1 MHLLE
6 KIYNNR
12 IILKEILKNEW
23 DVSVIHDVSLEELE
37 VMYTTETS
45 NNYVNSGCNITLS
58 NLKIPSHKLH
68 VIYYNF
74 PELNKT
80 GTKVNKTCCDR
91 LSSMYKND
99 DYENDDYK
107 FEKEDSLFVI
117 INEPVSESMKKSSET
132 MYLTNQEVLNKSG
145 LSEKIHEEMI
155 HNKFIMKQNYFR
167 NFHLFDINT
176 LTINLLKHRLVPLHI
191 PIRDETE
198 IKQILED
205 TNCTSEQL
213 PIILRSDP
221 IAKLI
226 RLNPGNVCK
235 IIRKSD
241 KCGEYIY
248 YRICK

>member
-23 DVSVIHDVSLEELE
+23 DVSVIHDVSLDELE
-37 VMYTTETS
+37 VMYITETS

-132 MYLTNQEVLNKSG
+132 MYLTNQEVLNKLIIDKNTENVSQTKKITSLFSRYFTEK
-145 LSEKIHEEMI
+145 LSFNNPIKDM
-155 HNKFIMKQNYFR
+155 
-167 NFHLFDINT
+167 
-176 LTINLLKHRLVPLHI
+176 LV
-191 PIRDETE
+191 
-198 IKQILED
+198 K
-205 TNCTSEQL
+205 
-213 PIILRSDP
+213 
-221 IAKLI
+221 
-226 RLNPGNVCK
+226 
-235 IIRKSD
+235 
-241 KCGEYIY
+241 
-248 YRICK
+248 